1 MEFVRRFEDH
11 QVERIRRAMLAYRT
25 KHNIG
30 DVTLAGDLADY
41 LSPSVSNDAMLKNLQ
56 RLRKGERM
64 RGATFLNACVKFLEV
79 NMATPPEEELGLA
92 MKQFVGM
99 PLRLGDLWAELAG
112 DYALVATEE
121 RGWITPAETAKAW
134 TTGPLAAVV
143 APPKAARSIPV
154 KPMAVVSIE
163 AGEGKD
169 YGIACERYVFGR
181 DDDADPD
188 DPSPLDR
195 NGICL
200 PIGRQD
206 LLIMIRDFLFSHM
219 YVLKREP
226 YGFAGTMIMPTASDF
241 FAEPPSEADRQSHY
255 NVALH
260 RVPGLSEL

>member
-1 MEFVRRFEDH
+1 
-11 QVERIRRAMLAYRT
+11 MLAYRT
-25 KHNIG
+25 KHNVG
-30 DVTLAGDLADY
+30 DVSLADE
-41 LSPSVSNDAMLKNLQ
+41 LSKQLPPSVSIDSLIKNLQ

-64 RGATFLNACVKFLEV
+64 RGAAFLNACVKFLEV
-79 NMATPPEEELGLA
+79 EMATPPEEELGLA

-99 PLRLGDLWAELAG
+99 PFRLGDLWAELAG

-121 RGWITPAETAKAW
+121 RGWITSAETAKAW

-169 YGIACERYVFGR
+169 YGIARERYIFGR
-181 DDDADPD
+181 DDDDAPEDT
-188 DPSPLDR
+188 SPLDR

-206 LLIMIRDFLFSHM
+206 LLILIRDFLFSHM

-226 YGFAGTMIMPTASDF
+226 FGFAGTMIMPTAPDF
-241 FAEPPSEADRQSHY
+241 LPRPHPRRIGNRTTMLPCIVCPVRANCSTHSRM
-255 NVALH
+255 
-260 RVPGLSEL
+260 